1 MPVPSMLSSDRA
13 KLFTDKKI
21 IIIITIHGEIGQ
33 ARVKRD
39 TAKLDKH
46 DQSAAGS

>member
-1 MPVPSMLSSDRA
+1 MPTPSMLKSDRA
-13 KLFTDKKI
+13 KLFTGKRKFL
-21 IIIITIHGEIGQ
+21 TIHGEIGQ

-46 DQSAAGS
+46 DESAAGS